1 MIITVTCSPAVDY
14 IVDLDS
20 FHEGEINRAVK
31 EKILPGG
38 KGINVSRV
46 LNNFGIPTI
55 ATGFLA
61 GFTGNYILDYLHNEG
76 IETDFVRVDGITRV
90 NWKIASPLETAIDG
104 VGPVYQEQDIEELFD
119 KLLRYKEGDIVCF
132 CGKYP
137 KTMTDDQYLHLL
149 ASLKLRG
156 IRFVVDTYGERLLQA
171 LKHGPFLV
179 KPNLEELEESLDRKI
194 LNNAEMRVAALELIA
209 RGAENV
215 IVSLGAD
222 GLYFLNNQGQE
233 YRVKAPK
240 GKLVNSV
247 GAGDSTV
254 AGFLYGVTKNMSMED
269 AVRFACCAG
278 SASAFSEELA
288 SLEGTMSLLEML
300 E

>member
-20 FHEGEINRAVK
+20 FREGEINRAIK

-46 LNNFGIPTI
+46 LNNFGIPSV
-55 ATGFLA
+55 ATGFLG
-61 GFTGNYILDYLHNEG
+61 GFTGNFILDYLHNEG
-76 IETDFVRVDGITRV
+76 INTDFVRVEGITRV
-90 NWKIASPLETAIDG
+90 NWKIASPSETAIDG
-104 VGPVYQEQDIEELFD
+104 VGPVYQEQDIEELFE

-156 IRFVVDTYGERLLQA
+156 IRFIVDTYGKRLLQA

-179 KPNLEELEESLDRKI
+179 KPNIEELEETLGRRIQTED
-194 LNNAEMRVAALELIA
+194 EMRAAAQEFITA
-209 RGAENV
+209 GAENV

-222 GLYFLNNQGQE
+222 GLYYRNNSGE
-233 YRVKAPK
+233 DYRIEAPK
-240 GKLVNSV
+240 GVLVNSV

-254 AGFLYGVTKNMSMED
+254 AGYLYGMIKGWPNEEC
-269 AVRFACCAG
+269 ARFACCAG
-278 SASAFSEELA
+278 SASAFSDELA
-288 SLEGTMSLLEML
+288 TLESAMALFHDR
-300 E
+300 

>member
-61 GFTGNYILDYLHNEG
+61 GFTGNYILDYLHSEG

-137 KTMTDDQYLHLL
+137 KTMSDDQYFHLL

-179 KPNLEELEESLDRKI
+179 KPNLEELEETLGRKI
-194 LNNAEMRVAALELIA
+194 VNDAEMRVAALELIA

-233 YRVKAPK
+233 YRVKAPN

-269 AVRFACCAG
+269 TVRFACCAG

-288 SLEGTMSLLEML
+288 SLEGTMSLLETL